1 MHYLQMLSMGA
12 QTAVMSENVSGLL
25 NVEFMENCGNRSMNN
40 IIQLPVVTKL
50 DLNADRVL
58 ENLIGK
64 LDGFVLAGWDK
75 EGNEFFS
82 STFADGGDVL
92 WLVERLKLSLLNG

>member
-1 MHYLQMLSMGA
+1 
-12 QTAVMSENVSGLL
+12 
-25 NVEFMENCGNRSMNN
+25 MNN